1 MANRHPLRNV
11 AIANTEHPVDNRL
24 VASTYV
30 MAGVEAPKTP
40 EGYPVSWKLP
50 IG

>member
-24 VASTYV
+24 ATSAYV